1 MPLLIPTPAELES
14 LPWHVAEH
22 VRRQAQRV
30 IEANRRTRNAERVAW
45 DDLYASDPQAWGEAV
60 REMARRMEAA
70 DA

>member
-30 IEANRRTRNAERVAW
+30 IETNRRTRNAERVAW